1 MNILHKKHLSTM
13 SSFVS
18 HLKAHRQRLV
28 EIDGSVF
35 NLSGYCGQWRS
46 TTVFFLWIIWHIY

>member
-18 HLKAHRQRLV
+18 HLKPTDR
-28 EIDGSVF
+28 G
-35 NLSGYCGQWRS
+35 
-46 TTVFFLWIIWHIY
+46 